1 MFEEPFRWMEA
12 ISTRHSYV
20 REKLGKGQP
29 VIGVPHD
36 EGAVIFGF
44 SPQPGKIFE
53 IYDRIALGG
62 LGHPADVERLRMT
75 LLDMAH
81 AEGFNRS
88 AQDVTIGRL
97 LQFGLAPALKQN
109 FEEVQRAPYL
119 IQMLLAEI
127 NQEGEAEFFRI
138 NYDGYWEKFKKGTV
152 IAGDS
157 KVTDYLQKEIENTDF
172 ASFNLDKALQLAL
185 SLWEESRKKN
195 KVEDELE
202 SVTEDGS
209 EVDEE
214 AENLPVT
221 LAEAFD
227 RWNLEVAVLN
237 SNTGRKCLYRALS
250 ENEISVLKSTVAK

>member
-20 REKLGKGQP
+20 REKLFKGQP
-29 VIGVPHD
+29 VIGVPYN
-36 EGAVIFGF
+36 EGALIIGF

-88 AQDVTIGRL
+88 SEDVTIGRL

-109 FEEVQRAPYL
+109 FEEIQRAPYL

-127 NQEGEAEFFRI
+127 NHEGSAEFFRV
-138 NYDGYWEKFKKGTV
+138 NYDGYWEKFKQGTV

-157 KVTDYLQKEIENTDF
+157 KVSGHIQKEIESTDF
-172 ASFNLDKALQLAL
+172 ASSNLDEALKLAL
-185 SLWEESRKKN
+185 SLWEEGRQKN
-195 KVEDELE
+195 KAEDI
-202 SVTEDGS
+202 
-209 EVDEE
+209 VDSSDKDNDQHEE
-214 AENLPVT
+214 EMENLPIT
-221 LAEAFD
+221 LVEAFD
-227 RWNLEVAVLN
+227 SWNLEVAVLN
-237 SNTGRKCLYRALS
+237 RNTGRKCLYRTLS
-250 ENEISVLKSTVAK
+250 ENEISVLKSKVT

>member
-20 REKLGKGQP
+20 RERLGKGQP
-29 VIGVPHD
+29 VIGVPYN

-109 FEEVQRAPYL
+109 FEEIQRAPYL

-127 NQEGEAEFFRI
+127 NQEGGADFFRI
-138 NYDGYWEKFKKGTV
+138 NYDGYWEKFKRGTV
-152 IAGDS
+152 IAGNS
-157 KVTDYLQKEIENTDF
+157 KVSEHIQKEIENTDF
-172 ASFNLDKALQLAL
+172 VSSNLDKALQLAL
-185 SLWEESRKKN
+185 RLWEEGRKKN
-195 KVEDELE
+195 KVEDNAKILAEG
-202 SVTEDGS
+202 DG
-209 EVDEE
+209 EIEEE

-227 RWNLEVAVLN
+227 QWNLEVAILN
-237 SNTGRKCLYRALS
+237 SNTGRKCLYRMLS
-250 ENEISVLKSTVAK
+250 ENEISVLKSKVTQ